1 MRFATILVKQVALL
15 TWLAQGINKKKMAS
29 IPATGSICVDEEDLA
44 ETINKIG
51 YPIVL
56 KPLDGNHGKGASINV
71 TIGKMLFLVY
81 SPKNTAGASSLKSIT
96 GFDFRILVIDNK
108 LVAAAKRPAHVIGN
122 GKIQSKNCY

>member
-1 MRFATILVKQVALL
+1 MLD
-15 TWLAQGINKKKMAS
+15 S
-29 IPATGSICVDEEDLA
+29 IPVAKGSICVDEEDLA

-71 TIGKMLFLVY
+71 TNWEDAVSGLAFAKEY
-81 SPKNTAGASSLKSIT
+81 SKRVIVEKFIT

-108 LVAAAKRPAHVIGN
+108 LVAAARTGPCAL
-122 GKIQSKNCY
+122 